1 MSNALD
7 SLSEAL
13 LGFAQEGA
21 APPAPAQEPVGN
33 AAQTLEELS
42 EALLAYLTA
51 VESGSGVATP
61 VAPERKSKDDDT
73 YSGFG
78 FSFDVGVAGGG
89 TRAVT
94 ALLVGVDDLFVRV
107 CRYTAQKA
115 RFISVA
121 VGSGSQQSATTN
133 VDLYA
138 FSADERALYLQF
150 LREGANRLWT
160 LLVGYAKGLPFRG
173 YLFDEGVVITNFA
186 DLDEFDEE
194 GKPLEWLAGSFVR
207 VGGKIYKALGDVPA
221 DTEITDTDYWQEV
234 SALYDTRG
242 KVVFFVDVT
251 DPVRGN
257 SLVQVLRNVEDFL
270 YGFVLWRWY
279 VLSGIEKEAQVW
291 SATAEAAYDDVKS
304 TLLTMCATSTL
315 RGVRMF

>member
-1 MSNALD
+1 M
-7 SLSEAL
+7 
-13 LGFAQEGA
+13 
-21 APPAPAQEPVGN
+21 
-33 AAQTLEELS
+33 TLEELS

-94 ALLVGVDDLFVRV
+94 ALLVDIDGLFGRV

-115 RFISVA
+115 RFIPGA
-121 VGSGSQQSATTN
+121 ENGATTN
-133 VDLYA
+133 IDLYA

-150 LREGANRLWT
+150 LREGANRLWA

-186 DLDEFDEE
+186 DLDEFDEK
-194 GKPLEWLAGSFVR
+194 GKPLAWPAGSFVR
-207 VGGKIYKALGDVPA
+207 VGGKIYKALVDVPA
-221 DTEITDTDYWQEV
+221 GTEITDTDYWKEA

-242 KVVFFVDVT
+242 RVVFFVDVT

-257 SLVQVLRNVEDFL
+257 SLVQVLHNVEDFL
-270 YGFVLWRWY
+270 YDFVLWRWY
-279 VLSGIEKEAQVW
+279 VLSGIEKVAEVW
-291 SATAEAAYDDVKS
+291 GATAEAAYGDVKGARRRMR
-304 TLLTMCATSTL
+304 TNPVL
-315 RGVRMF
+315 RRT

>member
-21 APPAPAQEPVGN
+21 APPPPAQEPVGN
-33 AAQTLEELS
+33 AAQTLAELS

-51 VESGSGVATP
+51 VESGSGVVTP

-94 ALLVGVDDLFVRV
+94 ALLVGIDGLFGRV

-121 VGSGSQQSATTN
+121 VGSGSQQSTTTN

-160 LLVGYAKGLPFRG
+160 LLAGYAKGLPFRG
-173 YLFDEGVVITNFA
+173 YLFDEGVGIDEQTA
-186 DLDEFDEE
+186 DSVYNNTWNKGD
-194 GKPLEWLAGSFVR
+194 FVR
-207 VGGKIYKALGDVPA
+207 VGGKIYKALEDVPEN
-221 DTEITDTDYWQEV
+221 TEITDTDYWQEA

-242 KVVFFVDVT
+242 AVVFFVDVT

-279 VLSGIEKEAQVW
+279 VLSGVEKEAQVW
-291 SATAEAAYDDVKS
+291 GATAEAAYGDVKGA
-304 TLLTMCATSTL
+304 LLRMRASPTL